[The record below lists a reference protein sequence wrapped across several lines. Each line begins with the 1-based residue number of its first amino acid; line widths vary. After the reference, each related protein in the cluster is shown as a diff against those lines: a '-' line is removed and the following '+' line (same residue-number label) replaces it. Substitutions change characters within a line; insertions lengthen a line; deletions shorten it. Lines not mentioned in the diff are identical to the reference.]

1 MIFLW
6 QDDDYRAL
14 SLSGRVG
21 FSSLPDQLV
30 KKSVSQ
36 TFYFSILCI
45 GETGIGKSTLLNSLF
60 NTSFDDPV
68 STHFLPQVKLTAQ
81 TYELQESC
89 VLLKLTIVNT
99 MGFGDQINKED
110 SYQPIVDYIDAQFEA
125 CLREELKI
133 KSSLFNYHDSR
144 IHVCLYFISPV
155 GHSLKSLD
163 LVTMKKL
170 DSKVNIIPII
180 GKADSI
186 AKSELQNFKNKIMFE
201 LDSNDIQIYQFPT
214 DDEIVSERNAIM
226 NEHMPFAVVGSNK
239 KVQIGNKMVRVCQ
252 YRWGTVEVENEN
264 HCDFVKLREMLICT
278 NMEDLREQTHARH
291 YELYRRCKLE
301 EMIHRDMGPGYEPVS
316 SFHGEVC
323 GIIWTLLLKTYKL
336 VVFLQ
341 SFSFIIYLGIKFFVL
356 DNVNFLQVHALYAF

>member
-1 MIFLW
+1 
-6 QDDDYRAL
+6 
-14 SLSGRVG
+14 
-21 FSSLPDQLV
+21 
-30 KKSVSQ
+30 
-36 TFYFSILCI
+36 

-68 STHFLPQVKLTAQ
+68 STHFLPEVKLTAQ
-81 TYELQESC
+81 TYELQEGC

-125 CLREELKI
+125 CLQEELKI
-133 KSSLFNYHDSR
+133 KSSLFNYHDSC
-144 IHVCLYFISPV
+144 IHVCLYFISPA

-214 DDEIVSERNAIM
+214 DDEIVSECNAIM
-226 NEHMPFAVVGSNK
+226 NV
-239 KVQIGNKMVRVCQ
+239 
-252 YRWGTVEVENEN
+252 
-264 HCDFVKLREMLICT
+264 
-278 NMEDLREQTHARH
+278 
-291 YELYRRCKLE
+291 
-301 EMIHRDMGPGYEPVS
+301 
-316 SFHGEVC
+316 
-323 GIIWTLLLKTYKL
+323 
-336 VVFLQ
+336 
-341 SFSFIIYLGIKFFVL
+341 
-356 DNVNFLQVHALYAF
+356 